1 MQEKLALKE
10 KNMKNILSKWNIT
23 PEELN
28 QATDELCA
36 KGIAKGCYQNT
47 SALLAAVDLLTAG
60 DIEVEKMLADFC
72 AYVAKRYNVVELEI
86 SAPAR
91 ADEVSE
97 FLNGRNVK

>member
-1 MQEKLALKE
+1 MQEKIALKE
-10 KNMKNILSKWNIT
+10 KIMNNILSKWNIT

-28 QATDELCA
+28 QATNELCA

-47 SALLAAVDLLTAG
+47 SALLAAVELLTAG
-60 DIEVEKMLADFC
+60 DIEVEKTLIDFC

>member
-1 MQEKLALKE
+1 
-10 KNMKNILSKWNIT
+10 MKNILSKWNIT

-47 SALLAAVDLLTAG
+47 NALL
-60 DIEVEKMLADFC
+60 
-72 AYVAKRYNVVELEI
+72 
-86 SAPAR
+86 

>member
-1 MQEKLALKE
+1 
-10 KNMKNILSKWNIT
+10 MKNILSKWNIT

-36 KGIAKGCYQNT
+36 KGIAKGCYQSTN
-47 SALLAAVDLLTAG
+47 ALLAAVDLLTAG
-60 DIEVEKMLADFC
+60 DIEVEKTLINFC
-72 AYVAKRYNVVELEI
+72 EFVAKRYNVVELEI

-97 FLNGRNVK
+97 FLNGRKVK

>member
-1 MQEKLALKE
+1 
-10 KNMKNILSKWNIT
+10 MKNILSKWNIT

-36 KGIAKGCYQNT
+36 NGIAKGCYQNT
-47 SALLAAVDLLTAG
+47 SALLAAVELLTAG
-60 DIEVEKMLADFC
+60 DIEDEKTLIDFC

>member
-1 MQEKLALKE
+1 
-10 KNMKNILSKWNIT
+10 MKNILSKWNIT

-47 SALLAAVDLLTAG
+47 NALLAAVELLTAG
-60 DIEVEKMLADFC
+60 DIEVKKTLIDFC
-72 AYVAKRYNVVELEI
+72 EFVAKRYNVVELEI
-86 SAPAR
+86 SASSR

-97 FLNGRNVK
+97 FLKGGNVK

>member
-1 MQEKLALKE
+1 MQEKIALKE
-10 KNMKNILSKWNIT
+10 KIMKNILSKWNII

-47 SALLAAVDLLTAG
+47 RALLAAVELLAAG
-60 DIEVEKMLADFC
+60 DIEVEKTLIDFC

>member
-1 MQEKLALKE
+1 
-10 KNMKNILSKWNIT
+10 MKNILSKWNIT

-36 KGIAKGCYQNT
+36 KGIAKGCFQNT
-47 SALLAAVDLLTAG
+47 NALLAAVELLTAG
-60 DIEVEKMLADFC
+60 DIEVEKTLIDFC
-72 AYVAKRYNVVELEI
+72 TYVAKRYNVVELEL

-91 ADEVSE
+91 ADEVSV

>member
-1 MQEKLALKE
+1 
-10 KNMKNILSKWNIT
+10 MKNILSKWNIT

-36 KGIAKGCYQNT
+36 
-47 SALLAAVDLLTAG
+47 LLAAVELLAAG
-60 DIEVEKMLADFC
+60 DIEVEKTLADFC
-72 AYVAKRYNVVELEI
+72 EFLALRYNLVELEI

>member
-1 MQEKLALKE
+1 
-10 KNMKNILSKWNIT
+10 MKN
-23 PEELN
+23 EELK

-60 DIEVEKMLADFC
+60 DIEVEKTLIDFC

-86 SAPAR
+86 SAFPSRQALPPTIRKDAR
-91 ADEVSE
+91 RNSE
-97 FLNGRNVK
+97 TTG

>member
-1 MQEKLALKE
+1 
-10 KNMKNILSKWNIT
+10 MKNILSKWNIT

-47 SALLAAVDLLTAG
+47 NALLAAVELLAAG
-60 DIEVEKMLADFC
+60 DIEVEKTLINFC
-72 AYVAKRYNVVELEI
+72 EFVAKHYNVVELEI

-97 FLNGRNVK
+97 FLNGRKVK